1 LYKSAQKRQEKSGR
15 YGASVEVNMSKVES
29 IYNAN
34 KTQMMATVPGFN
46 ESNDHFKGL
55 MYYKVDLCCY
65 YNGMVL

>member
-1 LYKSAQKRQEKSGR
+1 
-15 YGASVEVNMSKVES
+15 MSKVES